1 MLHSYCCYLYTIAV
15 SPATSKHGQY
25 AISNECHLKQ
35 SLFSALVIPRGNT
48 TVFSYHQPRIC
59 CRSISPALEGALS
72 AEQIPDQ
79 RRHCKA
85 PTGEPTESLAS
96 PLLSVLGIHL
106 SEHTGCEV
114 TRSTKRSHWDCP
126 NHTSTQQATNQSP
139 SGHINTA
146 VNISAAEDFRIKSHL
161 FLSCYRL
168 QHRKIA
174 DIFSNLRSIQLAFG
188 LAHYYLKGRREL
200 SLPITGCEAP

>member
-1 MLHSYCCYLYTIAV
+1 MPPQTISFFCASYPQRKHYSLFLPPTTYLLQKHFTCFGRSAFSWTDPWSAV
-15 SPATSKHGQY
+15 S
-25 AISNECHLKQ
+25 LQ
-35 SLFSALVIPRGNT
+35 STNRRAHWIPC
-48 TVFSYHQPRIC
+48 F
-59 CRSISPALEGALS
+59 
-72 AEQIPDQ
+72 
-79 RRHCKA
+79 
-85 PTGEPTESLAS
+85 

-200 SLPITGCEAP
+200 SLPITGCEAPWSSPSGSEINSSTFLH